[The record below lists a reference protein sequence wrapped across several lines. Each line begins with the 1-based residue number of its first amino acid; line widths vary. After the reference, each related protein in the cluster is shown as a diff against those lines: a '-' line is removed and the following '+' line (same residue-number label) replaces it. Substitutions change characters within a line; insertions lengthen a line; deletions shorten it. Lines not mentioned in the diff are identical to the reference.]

1 MQAGKLRHQITFEE
15 LTGAL
20 DTFGAE
26 TDTWEGVRTVWASV
40 EPQVNQ
46 GKESFTTMDQLQALD
61 ISRITVRRQ
70 SVHGVTAKMRVKMY
84 DIFQATDRYF
94 DILGIQNVG
103 ESGGEATLT
112 VKERK

>member
-1 MQAGKLRHQITFEE
+1 LTSPFWSKTLPARSALGSSGVTLPKKLFSSTAVSE
-15 LTGAL
+15 
-20 DTFGAE
+20 
-26 TDTWEGVRTVWASV
+26 VWASV

-84 DIFQATDRYF
+84 DILPLAK
-94 DILGIQNVG
+94 
-103 ESGGEATLT
+103 A
-112 VKERK
+112 